1 MKQLVDKKVAVL
13 GLGIE
18 GIALANF
25 LSGKVASVTVFDQK
39 SEFELEQSTEE
50 NLLPSL
56 KQILDNGKISKKLG
70 SNIEDLSVSEFDIIF
85 RSPSVYFNHTKL
97 IEARERGIIVSSQIK
112 LFMELCPCKIVGV
125 TGTKGKGTTA
135 SLITKI
141 LAEET
146 RNKKQETKRQI
157 YLAGNI
163 GYPAI
168 SLIPQLTADDIVV
181 LELSNFQLADFDRS
195 PQIVVFTNLGIDH
208 LDYHNDVDEYREAK
222 FNILKYQTEDDYA
235 VLNLDSTYP
244 KEKLSNIK
252 SKKIF
257 FTKNIT
263 STADCGAGVRKND
276 QGLNEVVLMKSNIW
290 EKICDER
297 GIKLSGRHNLEN
309 IAAASIVADILDVDL
324 PEIRLAVKEFVG
336 LHYRLEFIKEID
348 GVKFFNDSF
357 ATNPGPTMAAVDSF
371 DENKIMI
378 LGGSSKNADFSE
390 LANKISK
397 TNVTAIILLGVEAA
411 RIELSLRTAGC
422 KAKIFT
428 GFSDL
433 RQAVLQA
440 KNIAVKGD
448 IVIFS
453 PACASFD
460 MFKNYKDRGEKFNQ
474 IVDNLEDS
482 K

>member
-1 MKQLVDKKVAVL
+1 
-13 GLGIE
+13 
-18 GIALANF
+18 
-25 LSGKVASVTVFDQK
+25 
-39 SEFELEQSTEE
+39 
-50 NLLPSL
+50 
-56 KQILDNGKISKKLG
+56 
-70 SNIEDLSVSEFDIIF
+70 
-85 RSPSVYFNHTKL
+85 
-97 IEARERGIIVSSQIK
+97 
-112 LFMELCPCKIVGV
+112 MELCPCKIIGV

-135 SLITKI
+135 SLIFAI
-141 LAEET
+141 L
-146 RNKKQETKRQI
+146 KRKLEGQQI
-157 YLAGNI
+157 ADNGPMNVYLAGNI

-168 SLIPQLTADDIVV
+168 SLIPQLMADDIVV

-208 LDYHNDVDEYREAK
+208 LDYHNDIDEYREAK
-222 FNILKYQTEDDYA
+222 FNILKYQTKDDYA

-252 SKKIF
+252 SEKIF

-263 STADCGAGVRKND
+263 STTDCSAGVRRSD
-276 QGLNEVVLMKSNIW
+276 HGLNEVVLKKNNIW
-290 EKICDER
+290 EKICDEH

-309 IAAASIVADILDVDL
+309 IAAASIVADILNVDL
-324 PEIRLAVKEFVG
+324 AEVRFAVKEFVG
-336 LHYRLEFIKEID
+336 LHYRLEFIKEMD

-390 LANKISK
+390 LADKISK
-397 TNVTAIILLGVEAA
+397 TNVTAIILLGVEAP
-411 RIELSLRTAGC
+411 RIELALKEANCG
-422 KAKIFT
+422 AKIFT

-433 RQAVLQA
+433 KQAVLQA